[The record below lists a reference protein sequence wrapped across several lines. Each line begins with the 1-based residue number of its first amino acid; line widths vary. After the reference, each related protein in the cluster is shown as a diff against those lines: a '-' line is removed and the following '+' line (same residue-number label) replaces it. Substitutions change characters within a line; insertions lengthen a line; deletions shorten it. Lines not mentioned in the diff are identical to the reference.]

1 MGDTTRRQKLEAMLA
16 SDGSDQF
23 LRYGLALDYASSGD
37 PQTPGQQFR
46 VLITTSPATS
56 YVPAYLMAA
65 QSLQKLGKGSEAI
78 PLLKEGIVAAK
89 KQGDLHAAGEMQSML
104 ESLE

>member
-1 MGDTTRRQKLEAMLA
+1 MSELTRRQKLEAMLA
-16 SDGSDQF
+16 EDPKDEF
-23 LRYGLALDYASSGD
+23 LRYGVAMDYAAVGD
-37 PQTPGQQFR
+37 HETAAQQFR
-46 VLITTSPATS
+46 VLITSNPTTT

-65 QSLQKLGKGSEAI
+65 QSLLKIGKRLEAI

-89 KQGDLHAAGEMQSML
+89 KQGDDHAAGEMEGLL